1 MDISKQRRLTAVVL
15 AVVAVPLTF
24 LSIFDPLEGGMALL
38 ATFVLNRLIRVI
50 SGTPT
55 NRLYLWSFGAAV
67 VTGGIALAI
76 AITQGSDGKDIPGA
90 AVALAYGYSAITLLV
105 TAGAAK
111 YAWDL
116 FRAFR
121 AGARR

>member
-38 ATFVLNRLIRVI
+38 ATFVLNRLIRVV

-67 VTGGIALAI
+67 VTGGVALAI
-76 AITQGSDGKDIPGA
+76 AVTYTLQA
-90 AVALAYGYSAITLLV
+90 A
-105 TAGAAK
+105 
-111 YAWDL
+111 
-116 FRAFR
+116 
-121 AGARR
+121 

>member
-1 MDISKQRRLTAVVL
+1 MDTSEQRRLTAVVL

-38 ATFVLNRLIRVI
+38 ATFVLNRLIRVV

-76 AITQGSDGKDIPGA
+76 AVTQGSDGKDIPGA

-116 FRAFR
+116 LTAYRSHAS
-121 AGARR
+121 A

>member
-1 MDISKQRRLTAVVL
+1 MDISSGRRLTAVIL

-24 LSIFDPLEGGMALL
+24 LSIFDPIEGGMALL
-38 ATFVLNRLIRVI
+38 GTFALNRVIRVI
-50 SGTPT
+50 SDTPT

-76 AITQGSDGKDIPGA
+76 AVTQGSDGKDIPGA

-116 FRAFR
+116 LTAYRSHAS
-121 AGARR
+121 A

>member
-1 MDISKQRRLTAVVL
+1 MDTSKQRRLTAAVL

-38 ATFVLNRLIRVI
+38 GTFVLNRVIRVV

-76 AITQGSDGKDIPGA
+76 AVTQGSDGKDVPG
-90 AVALAYGYSAITLLV
+90 VAMAFAYAYAGITLLV
-105 TAGAAK
+105 TAGAAL
-111 YAWDL
+111 YARDL
-116 FRAFR
+116 LTAYRSSAN
-121 AGARR
+121 A